1 MTTRVTTLP
10 SGLRIITDAIPHM
23 QTTSLGL
30 WVGIGSRHET
40 EAEHGLSHFLEHMAF
55 KGTRT
60 RSARRIAE
68 EIEGAGGDIN
78 AATSAEQTAYYAR
91 VLPGDAPLA
100 LDILSD
106 ILTDSAFDPAEIERE
121 KDVVLQELGSVED
134 VPDDFVFELFTE
146 RAYPGQPLGR
156 PILGTPAGVKR
167 FDRDAVKTFLERR
180 YRADATVVA
189 AAGAVDHDA
198 VVAEVERRF
207 GGLAN
212 HPAPATPPARYGG
225 GDVRLKRKLEQAHIL
240 IGFEGL
246 SFHDPRR
253 YAAHVFSHA
262 VGGGMSSR
270 LFQEVREERGLAY
283 AINSFDW
290 TYADTGL
297 FGFYA
302 ATGAGNVAELV
313 PVALDCVAETTATLT
328 RDEVERAKAQLKVSL
343 LVALESSSARAEQIA
358 RQHMAYGR
366 LIGPEEILR
375 EVDAVT
381 VEDARAVGAAMI
393 RSAPT
398 VAAVGPIGKV
408 PGPDAVAAR
417 LGTSRPPA
425 EPPQGAARWMPG
437 GARH

>member
-1 MTTRVTTLP
+1 MTTRITTLP
-10 SGLRIITDAIPHM
+10 SGLRIITDSIPHM
-23 QTTSLGL
+23 HTASLGL

-55 KGTRT
+55 KGTRR

-78 AATSAEQTAYYAR
+78 AATSTEQTAYYAR

-106 ILTDSAFDPAEIERE
+106 ILTDSLFDPAEVERE
-121 KDVVLQELGSVED
+121 KEVVLQELGAVD
-134 VPDDFVFELFTE
+134 DMPDDLVFELFTQH
-146 RAYPGQPLGR
+146 AFPGQAIGR
-156 PILGTPAGVKR
+156 PILGTPAGVRR
-167 FDRDAVKTFLERR
+167 FDRDAVKGFLERR
-180 YRADATVVA
+180 YRADATVIA
-189 AAGAVDHDA
+189 AAGAVDHDGF
-198 VVAEVERRF
+198 VAEAERRF
-207 GGLAN
+207 AGLGN
-212 HPAPATPPARYGG
+212 LPGPAVPPAAYRG
-225 GDVRLKRKLEQAHIL
+225 GDIRVKRRLEQAHIA

-270 LFQEVREERGLAY
+270 LFQEVREDRGLAY

-302 ATGAGNVAELV
+302 ATGAGHVAELV
-313 PVALDCVAETTATLT
+313 PVALDCIAGTTATLT
-328 RDEVERAKAQLKVSL
+328 LEEVERAKAQLKVSL

-366 LIGPEEILR
+366 LIDAGEVLR

-381 VEDARAVGAAMI
+381 VESARAAGAAMI
-393 RSAPT
+393 ASAPT
-398 VAAVGPIGKV
+398 VAAVGPVGRV

-417 LGTSRPPA
+417 LGRADRP
-425 EPPQGAARWMPG
+425 GRAAGPG
-437 GARH
+437 H